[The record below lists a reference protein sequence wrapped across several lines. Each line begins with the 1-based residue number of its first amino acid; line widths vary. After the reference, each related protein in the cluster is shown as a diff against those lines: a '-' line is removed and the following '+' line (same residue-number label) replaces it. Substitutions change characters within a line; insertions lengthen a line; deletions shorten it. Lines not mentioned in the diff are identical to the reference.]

1 MGAFSMDV
9 EVLLKLEV
17 PAASTLNGFLPNL
30 RDLLIYFDQI
40 SSFLI
45 YVKKKKEE
53 DEMAY
58 ESSGV
63 VSSESM
69 SLACVV
75 RFVLH
80 EL

>member
-1 MGAFSMDV
+1 
-9 EVLLKLEV
+9 
-17 PAASTLNGFLPNL
+17 
-30 RDLLIYFDQI
+30 LIYFDQI